1 MTTYRSD
8 DAFNPAE
15 IWLARARLKHLIL
28 RTPLLFSPALSRRT
42 GAQIYLKMECWQ
54 VCGCFKV
61 RGAIN
66 MVAALSPEERDRGLV
81 TASSGNHGIAL
92 AYAASLF
99 GHPPTTIFLPEY
111 ADKTKLGK
119 LEALGARIV
128 LHGADFLQA
137 FDRANA
143 YAAESGATFV
153 HSHAHPLVIG
163 GQGTI
168 GLEILE
174 DLPDPDLVLVPIGG
188 GGIISGVSTAVKAAN
203 PRVRVV
209 GVQSSASPGA
219 YLSLRDGVCH
229 ERVNLRPSIADGLLG
244 TFSPLPFAITQ
255 DRVEG
260 VALVED
266 DEIVAGMRAL
276 QTDEQLM
283 VEPAAAVTLAAI
295 LAGKIDVQGL
305 RVVLVITSRNVD
317 AERYRRLIE
326 HDPGEVMST

>member
-66 MVAALSPEERDRGLV
+66 RVAALSPEERDRGLV

-99 GHPPTTIFLPEY
+99 GQPPTTIFLPEY
-111 ADKTKLGK
+111 ADKTKLSK

-137 FDRANA
+137 FDRANE

-188 GGIISGVSTAVKAAN
+188 GGIISGISTAVKAAN

-209 GVQSSASPGA
+209 GVQSAASPGA

-244 TFSPLPFAITQ
+244 TFSPLPFAITV

-266 DEIVAGMRAL
+266 DEIVEGMRAL

-326 HDPGEVMST
+326 YGPGGG

>member
-1 MTTYRSD
+1 MTSERSEE
-8 DAFNPAE
+8 AFDVAE
-15 IWLARARLKHLIL
+15 IWRARARLRNLIL

-61 RGAIN
+61 RGALN
-66 MVAALSPEERDRGLV
+66 MVAALTPEQRGRGLV

-92 AYAASLF
+92 AYAASQF

-111 ADKTKLGK
+111 ADKTKLSK
-119 LEALGARIV
+119 LAALGAQTI

-137 FDRANA
+137 FDRANE
-143 YAAESGATFV
+143 YAAETGATFV
-153 HSHAHPLVIG
+153 HSHAHPLIIG

-168 GLEILE
+168 GLEIME

-188 GGIISGVSTAVKAAN
+188 GGIISGISTAIKAAN
-203 PRVRVV
+203 PRVRIV
-209 GVQSSASPGA
+209 GVQSAASPGA

-229 ERVNLRPSIADGLLG
+229 ERVNLRPSIAEGLLG
-244 TFSPLPFAITQ
+244 AFSPLPFAITK
-255 DRVEG
+255 DRVAG

-266 DEIVAGMRAL
+266 DEIVEGMRAF
-276 QTDEQLM
+276 QADEQLM

-295 LAGKIDVQGL
+295 LAGKIAVAGL
-305 RVVLVITSRNVD
+305 KVVLVITSRNVD
-317 AERYRRLIE
+317 AGRYMRLIA
-326 HDPGEVMST
+326 HGPAGG

>member
-54 VCGCFKV
+54 VCGSFKV

-66 MVAALSPEERDRGLV
+66 MVAALTAEQRGRGLV

-111 ADKTKLGK
+111 ADKTKLSK

-137 FDRANA
+137 FDRAND
-143 YAAESGATFV
+143 YATEVGATFV

-168 GLEILE
+168 GLEIME
-174 DLPDPDLVLVPIGG
+174 DLPDPDIVLVPSGG
-188 GGIISGVSTAVKAAN
+188 GGIVSGISTAVKAAN
-203 PRVRVV
+203 PRV
-209 GVQSSASPGA
+209 
-219 YLSLRDGVCH
+219 
-229 ERVNLRPSIADGLLG
+229 
-244 TFSPLPFAITQ
+244 
-255 DRVEG
+255 
-260 VALVED
+260 
-266 DEIVAGMRAL
+266 
-276 QTDEQLM
+276 
-283 VEPAAAVTLAAI
+283 
-295 LAGKIDVQGL
+295 
-305 RVVLVITSRNVD
+305 
-317 AERYRRLIE
+317 
-326 HDPGEVMST
+326 